1 MSSLLEPTVNQT
13 SFKTVAS
20 TTKDDINNNIATST
34 STSTGPTQSS
44 SNIFPTPSTNQ
55 KSTWNTSTTNNSNN
69 KKYTQLLG
77 DILGDSLDPF
87 HDMELKTIND
97 YEELKN
103 ILTNHQPIATD
114 PQQSQLQQQQPTA
127 FNNANLMR
135 QNQLFTT
142 TVSNG
147 RSNNTDGA
155 AMLMD
160 NYGLPNISFVDL
172 DIKK

>member
-1 MSSLLEPTVNQT
+1 
-13 SFKTVAS
+13 
-20 TTKDDINNNIATST
+20 
-34 STSTGPTQSS
+34 
-44 SNIFPTPSTNQ
+44 
-55 KSTWNTSTTNNSNN
+55 
-69 KKYTQLLG
+69 
-77 DILGDSLDPF
+77 
-87 HDMELKTIND
+87 MELKTIND

-114 PQQSQLQQQQPTA
+114 PQQSQLQQQQQPTA

-160 NYGLPNISFVDL
+160 NFGLPKISFVDL

>member
-1 MSSLLEPTVNQT
+1 VSSLLEPTVNQT
-13 SFKTVAS
+13 SFKTVVS

-34 STSTGPTQSS
+34 STSTSTPTQSS

-55 KSTWNTSTTNNSNN
+55 KSTWNNNNN

-114 PQQSQLQQQQPTA
+114 PQQSQLQQQQQPTA

-147 RSNNTDGA
+147 RSTTQTVPLCSWTISVCRRFPLLIWTLRNN
-155 AMLMD
+155 
-160 NYGLPNISFVDL
+160 NN
-172 DIKK
+172 

>member
-34 STSTGPTQSS
+34 STGPTQSS
-44 SNIFPTPSTNQ
+44 SSIFPTPSTNQ
-55 KSTWNTSTTNNSNN
+55 KSTWNTSTNNNN

>member
-34 STSTGPTQSS
+34 SASTQSS

-55 KSTWNTSTTNNSNN
+55 KSTWNNNNN

-114 PQQSQLQQQQPTA
+114 PQQSQLQQQQQQQPTA

-160 NYGLPNISFVDL
+160 NFGLPKISFVDL